1 MTGVDTDAVTGQ
13 YKLWQNEFGYD
24 ELDGTQINSIES
36 YFETADIS
44 LVADPNNPR
53 EKSLVCRM
61 IEPDFVQTGDMTC
74 QISGRANAR
83 SPEVLSEEK
92 TFPDQDGTI
101 RPDQQV
107 IFFKDLRR
115 EMRFIFK
122 SNVVGGNYQM
132 GQCIAH
138 IEPGD
143 GTVLG

>member
-1 MTGVDTDAVTGQ
+1 
-13 YKLWQNEFGYD
+13 
-24 ELDGTQINSIES
+24 
-36 YFETADIS
+36 
-44 LVADPNNPR
+44 
-53 EKSLVCRM
+53 M
-61 IEPDFVQTGDMTC
+61 IEPDFVQTGNMTC

-92 TFPDQDGTI
+92 TFPDQDGTV

-122 SNVVGGNYQM
+122 SNVIGGNYQM